1 MRKCAISACCLNV
14 VTQEYETL
22 PVPVATYVK
31 VVTGINR
38 ALFRFAGLA
47 MLLIV
52 PLMLYAV
59 VTRYLFNAPS
69 PWAMELALMIFG
81 PYFLLGG
88 PYLLHTRGHVN
99 MDLVERAASPRMRR
113 IFQIVNY
120 PIIIAFCFILLIFAV
135 PFAVDSFAYRETS
148 FSTWNPQ
155 IWPVKLAI
163 PIALLLMGLQAV
175 AEWLRV
181 LFGDPSALVR
191 QENDPEELV

>member
-1 MRKCAISACCLNV
+1 MTGLNRV
-14 VTQEYETL
+14 
-22 PVPVATYVK
+22 
-31 VVTGINR
+31 
-38 ALFRFAGLA
+38 LFRIAGLA
-47 MLLIV
+47 MLVIV
-52 PLMLYAV
+52 PLMLFAV
-59 VTRYLFNAPS
+59 LMRYLLNAPS

-99 MDLVERAASPRMRR
+99 MDLIERSASPCLRR
-113 IFQIVNY
+113 IFQLLNY
-120 PIIIAFCFILLIFAV
+120 PIIIAFCFILLFYAV
-135 PFAVDSFAYRETS
+135 PFAQDSIAYRETS

-181 LFGDPSALVR
+181 IFGDPTALIR
-191 QENDPEELV
+191 HEHDPEEMV

>member
-1 MRKCAISACCLNV
+1 MA
-14 VTQEYETL
+14 QDYPTL
-22 PVPVATYVK
+22 PAPVAAFVK
-31 VVTGINR
+31 AVTVINR
-38 ALFRFAGLA
+38 ALFRLAGLA
-47 MLLIV
+47 MLVIV

-59 VTRYLFNAPS
+59 VMRYVFNAPS

-99 MDLVERAASPRMRR
+99 MDLIERSASPRVRR
-113 IFQIVNY
+113 LFQMLNY
-120 PIIIAFCFILLIFAV
+120 PIIIAFCFILLIYAV
-135 PFAVDSFAYRETS
+135 PFAIDSFEYRETS

-163 PIALLLMGLQAV
+163 PVALPLMGLQAV

-181 LFGDPSALVR
+181 LFGDPTALIR
-191 QENDPEELV
+191 HEHDAEELV

>member
-1 MRKCAISACCLNV
+1 MA
-14 VTQEYETL
+14 QDYQTL
-22 PVPVATYVK
+22 PAPVATYVR

-38 ALFRFAGLA
+38 VLFRLASLA
-47 MLLIV
+47 MLAIV

-59 VTRYLFNAPS
+59 IMRYVFNAPS

-99 MDLVERAASPRMRR
+99 MDLIERGASPRTRR
-113 IFQIVNY
+113 LFQMMNY
-120 PIIIAFCFILLIFAV
+120 PIIIAFCFILLIYAV
-135 PFAVDSFAYRETS
+135 PFAADSFAYRETS

-163 PIALLLMGLQAV
+163 PVALLLMGLQAI

-181 LFGDPSALVR
+181 LFGDPSALIR
-191 QENDPEELV
+191 HEHDPEEMV